1 MKNKKTSS
9 VEGQLLGFSE
19 ESVYITKAGAFKE
32 FILKGKNQKD
42 LIQYLIKVNGKNLC
56 QVADHIGKLQQNL
69 FTTLER
75 ENLSFEAFLQIYK
88 FSTGEAFETRVFTI
102 DALQGLH
109 HLKLLDVVKL
119 VNAEKRP
126 FLVKCGSLYYKMV
139 IK

>member
-9 VEGQLLGFSE
+9 VEDLLLGFCE
-19 ESVYITKAGAFKE
+19 DSVIISKAGVSKE

-56 QVADHIGKLQQNL
+56 QVSDHIGKLQQNL

-75 ENLSFEAFLQIYK
+75 ENLSFESFLQIYQ
-88 FSTGEAFETRVFTI
+88 FSTGEAFKTRVFTI

-126 FLVKCGSLYYKMV
+126 FLVKCCSLYYKMI

>member
-1 MKNKKTSS
+1 MKNKKTSG
-9 VEGQLLGFSE
+9 VEDLLLGFCE
-19 ESVYITKAGAFKE
+19 DSVIISKAGVSKE

-75 ENLSFEAFLQIYK
+75 ENLSFKDFLQIYK
-88 FSTGEAFETRVFTI
+88 FSTGESFKTRVFTI

-109 HLKLLDVVKL
+109 HLKLIDVVKL

-126 FLVKCGSLYYKMV
+126 FLVKCGSLYYKMI